1 MEELKDKLFLVVYK
15 DDMDTSKTKK
25 LRFKSNDSN
34 MMVFY
39 NEDRGKVEVLNSSN
53 IVRMEE
59 ILPTFK

>member
-1 MEELKDKLFLVVYK
+1 MEGLKDKLFLVVYK

-25 LRFKSNDSN
+25 LRFKSLDLN
-34 MMVFY
+34 MLVFY
-39 NEDRGKVEVLNSSN
+39 NDDRGKVEVLNSNN